1 MELHDP
7 EESMVIRKILA
18 HDIRMKKNPQTK
30 DETFWINAD
39 VESHDAEESMAI
51 RTILAHDIRMRAESP
66 TCTEISSMV
75 LLTLKLSICCYVF
88 KYFVFTDLKKN
99 TLILAENLLNFNGT
113 YMGQEQPFE
122 SFLKNGCSE

>member
-1 MELHDP
+1 MNNFETKSNLTEKLLMTYINYVAWECWSNRDMELHDP

-51 RTILAHDIRMRAESP
+51 RTILAHDIRM
-66 TCTEISSMV
+66 
-75 LLTLKLSICCYVF
+75 
-88 KYFVFTDLKKN
+88 KKKSTN
-99 TLILAENLLNFNGT
+99 QGVD
-113 YMGQEQPFE
+113 
-122 SFLKNGCSE
+122 FLDCGFL